1 MHARVDA
8 GAFSRPD
15 PAPADHRPKD
25 DDVYVPGGGGEGG
38 YGPRGP
44 CYDPLIP
51 GHGGGLIPIRPDL
64 PAPGYGR
71 GRYPCFRPL
80 PYHPTPP
87 LPPPQNGDTPPPW
100 SSMAGRRDD
109 DLTRPNA
116 PYKLPLHP
124 KKSSIVAMN
133 LNTYVSRFVVR
144 NWLCMG
150 RISIRVYVCIYLYM
164 SRARMYVRTYI
175 RWPLAGTR
183 TYTCY

>member
-1 MHARVDA
+1 MPVWSNAWMHARVDA

-44 CYDPLIP
+44 CYEPLIP

-87 LPPPQNGDTPPPW
+87 LPPPQNGDTPPP
-100 SSMAGRRDD
+100 
-109 DLTRPNA
+109 
-116 PYKLPLHP
+116 
-124 KKSSIVAMN
+124 
-133 LNTYVSRFVVR
+133 
-144 NWLCMG
+144 
-150 RISIRVYVCIYLYM
+150 
-164 SRARMYVRTYI
+164 
-175 RWPLAGTR
+175 
-183 TYTCY
+183 

>member
-1 MHARVDA
+1 MATFAGRTSLLATLVVVVSAVIMACSVDVCHGARE

-87 LPPPQNGDTPPPW
+87 LPPPQNGDTPPP
-100 SSMAGRRDD
+100 
-109 DLTRPNA
+109 
-116 PYKLPLHP
+116 
-124 KKSSIVAMN
+124 
-133 LNTYVSRFVVR
+133 
-144 NWLCMG
+144 
-150 RISIRVYVCIYLYM
+150 
-164 SRARMYVRTYI
+164 
-175 RWPLAGTR
+175 
-183 TYTCY
+183 